1 VSRVTICGY
10 TIAADAS
17 NWTLYGHRKKG
28 EDAKNPGEP
37 VEFVLGYFSRLPHAL
52 DALLDQRL
60 RDADARSL
68 KELVSVIDTTRAEI
82 AEAFSLGSAVKDP
95 TPSTPNLDDDEQG

>member
-1 VSRVTICGY
+1 MTRNQNERGRDMTRVTICGY

-37 VEFVLGYFSRLPHAL
+37 VEFVLGYYSRLPLAL
-52 DALLDQRL
+52 DALLDERL
-60 RDADARSL
+60 RDSDARSL
-68 KELVSVIDTTRAEI
+68 KELVTVLDATRAEI
-82 AEAFSLGSAVKDP
+82 AEAFSLVAP
-95 TPSTPNLDDDEQG
+95 

>member
-1 VSRVTICGY
+1 VTRVTICGY
-10 TIAADAS
+10 TIAADAN

-37 VEFVLGYFSRLPHAL
+37 VEYVLGYFSRLPHAL

-60 RDADARSL
+60 RDSDARSL
-68 KELVSVIDTTRAEI
+68 KELVTTIDALRAEM
-82 AEAFSLGSAVKDP
+82 ADALSLDSVV
-95 TPSTPNLDDDEQG
+95 PNED

>member
-1 VSRVTICGY
+1 VTRVTICGY

-37 VEFVLGYFSRLPHAL
+37 VEYVLGYFSRLPHAL

-60 RDADARSL
+60 RDSDARSL
-68 KELVSVIDTTRAEI
+68 KELVTTIDALRAEM
-82 AEAFSLGSAVKDP
+82 ADAFSLDSVV
-95 TPSTPNLDDDEQG
+95 PNED